1 MMCAVKESE
10 LVGTSGVYAMN
21 RPLASDS
28 RFGVAALDV
37 DSKNDSPH
45 GKNDSDSERT
55 AVL

>member
-1 MMCAVKESE
+1 MCAVEEGE
-10 LVGTSGVYAMN
+10 LVGPSGVYAMN

-37 DSKNDSPH
+37 DSKNDSRH
-45 GKNDSDSERT
+45 GKKDSESERT